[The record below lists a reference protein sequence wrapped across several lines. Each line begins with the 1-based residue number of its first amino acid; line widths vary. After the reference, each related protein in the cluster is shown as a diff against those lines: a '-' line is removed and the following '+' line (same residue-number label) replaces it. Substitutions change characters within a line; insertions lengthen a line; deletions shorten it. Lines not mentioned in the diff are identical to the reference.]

1 MMTKLS
7 RPQPPRDPET
17 ETDAPERVFDGAA
30 WFFVLLAAVSALLV
44 LWLRGSE
51 ALVRAATQSATLL
64 MAVTP
69 MIVVGLFLGGLIKE
83 LSDPQRIAP
92 ILGAN
97 SGWKGLVLATVLGAA
112 TPSGP
117 FAAFPIVYALALAGA
132 DAGAV
137 VAYLTAWSL
146 LGIQRL
152 IVWELPLLGPDFV
165 GVRILAS
172 LPLPIVAGVVAR
184 MLMRLMP
191 ELPIGRVRATGGSE

>member
-1 MMTKLS
+1 MMTELS

-97 SGWKGLVLATVLGAA
+97 SGWRGLALATVLGAA